1 MDILLL
7 LRCQLLLRPKKLHTE
22 PACGFP
28 VALSLHLV
36 LVDRIDQMPP
46 ELCPGSGL
54 LCHLPNGTRLK
65 RLTLFSLPFWQ
76 IPDPPSVDQQN
87 PGIIFSINKGLSTL
101 RGLAILRSLV
111 TLRCLAILRDHTA
124 LRDVAI
130 LRRLAILRDLDI
142 AGVDHTT

>member
-7 LRCQLLLRPKKLHTE
+7 LRCQLLLRLKKLHTE

-36 LVDRIDQMPP
+36 LVDRIDQVPP

-54 LCHLPNGTRLK
+54 LCHLPNGARLK

-87 PGIIFSINKGLSTL
+87 PGIIFSINRGLSTL
-101 RGLAILRSLV
+101 RGLAILRSL
-111 TLRCLAILRDHTA
+111 AILHS
-124 LRDVAI
+124 LAI
-130 LRRLAILRDLDI
+130 LRRLAILRGLDI

>member
-7 LRCQLLLRPKKLHTE
+7 LRCQLLLRLKKFHTE
-22 PACGFP
+22 PACGFL

-87 PGIIFSINKGLSTL
+87 PGIIFSINKSLSTL
-101 RGLAILRSLV
+101 RGLAILLSLVTLCILAILRSLA
-111 TLRCLAILRDHTA
+111 TLRCLAILSS
-124 LRDVAI
+124 
-130 LRRLAILRDLDI
+130 LDI